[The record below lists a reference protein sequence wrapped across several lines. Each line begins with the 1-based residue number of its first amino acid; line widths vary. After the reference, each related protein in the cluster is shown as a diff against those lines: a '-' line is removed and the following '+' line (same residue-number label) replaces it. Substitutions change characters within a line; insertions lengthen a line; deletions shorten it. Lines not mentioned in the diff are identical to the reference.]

1 MNVSPLGTPASL
13 RASREIKS
21 PIQAISKHRVS
32 SLDQKQ
38 FHFNGCCV
46 PNSRTGCVS
55 RRPGV
60 RAVVSVWMTQVAGR
74 SGGCDSDYTS

>member
-21 PIQAISKHRVS
+21 PIQAISIHGIS
-32 SLDQKQ
+32 SSDRRQCQ
-38 FHFNGCCV
+38 CDGFCV
-46 PNSRTGCVS
+46 PNSWTGCVS